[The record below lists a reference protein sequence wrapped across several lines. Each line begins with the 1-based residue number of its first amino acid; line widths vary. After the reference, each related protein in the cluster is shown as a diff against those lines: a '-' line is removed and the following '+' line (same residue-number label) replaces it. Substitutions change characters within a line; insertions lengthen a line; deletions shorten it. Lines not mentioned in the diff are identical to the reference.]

1 MGFRNRSV
9 AIVLRN
15 KKILMEKV
23 NYYGRYFYTVPGGG
37 IEEGETPEEAV
48 LRELKEECGLEGK
61 VVRKLAETYTN
72 GRTEH
77 AFFKIAAGK
86 LQGFP
91 RQAWQF
97 FPVKAAVFNVQ
108 AFFYGP
114 FHFFLDQ
121 RFPKR
126 FGQLWRRNQ
135 PGFPLL
141 FFPSIPHSPILHK
154 YFRRALWKSAPP
166 TY

>member
-1 MGFRNRSV
+1 MCKGRYVQDMGFRNRSV

-77 AFFKIAAGK
+77 AFEVEVSDEQEAIVGYDPEEPKDAQPIKDVVWKRLEEISEKDRVF
-86 LQGFP
+86 L
-91 RQAWQF
+91 WQYGL
-97 FPVKAAVFNVQ
+97 VQ
-108 AFFYGP
+108 LEGMFDEVLSWGDIVSY
-114 FHFFLDQ
+114 
-121 RFPKR
+121 PK
-126 FGQLWRRNQ
+126 GTQ
-135 PGFPLL
+135 
-141 FFPSIPHSPILHK
+141 
-154 YFRRALWKSAPP
+154 
-166 TY
+166 